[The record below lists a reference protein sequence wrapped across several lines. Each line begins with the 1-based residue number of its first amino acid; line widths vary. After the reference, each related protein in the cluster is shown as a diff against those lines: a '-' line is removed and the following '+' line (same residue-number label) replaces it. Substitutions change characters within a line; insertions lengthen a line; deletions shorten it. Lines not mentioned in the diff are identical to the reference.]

1 MVDML
6 HRYRF
11 RNFASFREETEV
23 SLAINRHVPDSG
35 LVARVETGE
44 RLSKV
49 LAVIGANAS
58 GKTNVLKPLA
68 FLSWFVR
75 QSFQAAPDA
84 PIPIEPHFFF
94 SEERECSVGAEFDAW
109 GDLWRY
115 EVTLTPERVLAEALY
130 RKTSR
135 LYSYVFEREW
145 DSAASHYRIKQQGF
159 GMNPREA
166 SKVRPNASL
175 VSTAAQYGVRLA
187 ADLAN
192 HALYTNVSFY
202 GRMDLGVDR
211 LLVASAL
218 FKADEALRRRMAAL
232 LRLWDPGIAD
242 VVIRPLPMAGEGGET
257 REVDMPFAVHR
268 GEGLEVERIFFL
280 ESSGTQGVY
289 VLLSLILPALATG
302 GLAIIDELEAH
313 LHPHMLHPILDLFL
327 SPKTNPSN
335 AQILFT
341 CHAPEILNVLRKPQ
355 VLLVEKDSSG
365 ASLAWRLDS
374 VRGVRADDNLYA
386 KYMAGAYGAVPET

>member
-1 MVDML
+1 LL

-23 SLAINRHVPDSG
+23 SLAVNRHVADSG
-35 LVARVETGE
+35 LVARVDTGE

-75 QSFQAAPDA
+75 DSFRAGPEAT
-84 PIPIEPHFFF
+84 IPIEPHFFA
-94 SEERECSVGAEFDAW
+94 EDRECFVSAELDAW

-115 EVTLTPERVLAEALY
+115 EVNLTPERVLTEALY

-145 DSAASHYRIKQQGF
+145 DSAANAYRVKQQGF
-159 GMNPREA
+159 GLNPREA
-166 SKVRPNASL
+166 SKARANASL
-175 VSTAAQYGVRLA
+175 IATAAQYGVPLA
-187 ADLAN
+187 ANLAN
-192 HALYTNVSFY
+192 HVLYTNVSFF
-202 GRMDLGVDR
+202 GRLDLGLDR
-211 LLVASAL
+211 LSLASAI
-218 FKADEALRRRMAAL
+218 FKSHDTLRLRMAAL

-242 VVIRPLPMAGEGGET
+242 VVIRPLPVAAEGGET
-257 REVDMPFAVHR
+257 REVEMPFAVHR
-268 GEGLEVERIFFL
+268 REGRQVERLLFL
-280 ESSGTQGVY
+280 ESSGTQGAY
-289 VLLSLILPALATG
+289 VLLSLILPPLATG
-302 GLAIIDELEAH
+302 GLAVIDELEAH

-327 SPKTNPSN
+327 SPRTNPAN

-341 CHAPEILNVLRKPQ
+341 CHAPEVLNVLRKPQ
-355 VLLVEKDSSG
+355 VMLVEKDSLG
-365 ASLAWRLDS
+365 ASTAWRLDD

-386 KYMAGAYGAVPET
+386 KYMAGAYGAVPEI